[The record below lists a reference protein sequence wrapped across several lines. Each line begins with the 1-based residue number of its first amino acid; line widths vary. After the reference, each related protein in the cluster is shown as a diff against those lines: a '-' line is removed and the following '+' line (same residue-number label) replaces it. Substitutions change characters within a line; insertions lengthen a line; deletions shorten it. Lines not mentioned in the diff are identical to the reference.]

1 MRIVTRLLL
10 LMLALPLCAAAQ
22 SHALIIGVGQYTQAS
37 ESTPLLG
44 VPKDMEVARR
54 MAIAM
59 GIPSNQIVELR
70 DSRATKPNIVAALQQ
85 LRQKAGVGDR
95 VFIYFSGHGTSY
107 SSAKGC
113 EQGFVPYTL
122 GRHTLDDVLT
132 EEELASYTS
141 KIAEK
146 ADKAIVMVDA
156 CFSGG
161 LGAARTR
168 SISQAAGMRPKVTA
182 RSGDQCSVAVNQLST
197 TRSFVPAMQRLGIP
211 DQNFVQI
218 SAANQNEVSWDNEE
232 LGGLATHTIG
242 QCLLGDAKD
251 LNRSG
256 AITLEEVRQ
265 CAQVKL
271 NALMEPHRS
280 AGMLPSNIQVRG
292 TRNLIVMADPP
303 KPPTPPV
310 VSTLPAPT
318 KPTTPTAPTFPQ
330 TPPERPLASAPNFSS
345 LPVPTM
351 PSSLQSPQPVVA
363 EVIVMAD
370 PPKPP
375 TPPVVSTL
383 PAVTQPTTPKEPE
396 LPQAPPERPLAS
408 APTLPSL
415 PVPTMPSSLQAPQ
428 PVVAEVLVETIED
441 QLTASRA
448 TLDDILSQRNGRF
461 KLDVQAPKQLK
472 INRDPFKFTLKS
484 STEGYLYA
492 VMLGSDGKSFY
503 LLYPNKLDR
512 DNKIKANTSY
522 TFPRPGWSIKAGGP
536 AGTNQVLFVVT
547 PSPRDPKIFVPDEGS
562 GGGDFTYAVADITA
576 RKRLVDFFVGRGV
589 QGRNGQMAATLV
601 KVEEVQ

>member
-1 MRIVTRLLL
+1 MAEELKASVKYLSTLRRFAVGFVPALTLLL
-10 LMLALPLCAAAQ
+10 SPPVLASTQ

-44 VPKDMEVARR
+44 VPKDMEIARR
-54 MAIAM
+54 MAMAM

-70 DSRATKPNIVAALQQ
+70 DSRATKSNIVAALQQ
-85 LRQKAGVGDR
+85 LRQKTGVGDR
-95 VFIYFSGHGTSY
+95 VFIYLSGHGTSY
-107 SSAKGC
+107 SGPKGC
-113 EQGFVPYTL
+113 EQGFVPYTE
-122 GRHTLDDVLT
+122 GRHTFDDVLT
-132 EEELASYTS
+132 EAELASYTS

-168 SISQAAGMRPKVTA
+168 SISQAAGMRAKVIA
-182 RSGDQCSVAVNQLST
+182 RSADQCSVAVNQLST

-211 DQNFVQI
+211 EQNFVQI

-232 LGGLATHTIG
+232 LGGLATHAMG
-242 QCLLGDAKD
+242 QCLLGEAKD

-265 CAQVKL
+265 CAQAKL

-303 KPPTPPV
+303 KPPASPM
-310 VSTLPAPT
+310 VSTLPAPP
-318 KPTTPTAPTFPQ
+318 KPTAPTALALPQ
-330 TPPERPLASAPNFSS
+330 SPPERP
-345 LPVPTM
+345 
-351 PSSLQSPQPVVA
+351 VA
-363 EVIVMAD
+363 GI
-370 PPKPP
+370 
-375 TPPVVSTL
+375 
-383 PAVTQPTTPKEPE
+383 
-396 LPQAPPERPLAS
+396 
-408 APTLPSL
+408 PTLPSL
-415 PVPTMPSSLQAPQ
+415 PVPTAPSIPVPPL

-441 QLTASRA
+441 QLAASRA
-448 TLDDILSQRNGRF
+448 TLDDVLSQRNGRF

-472 INRDPFKFTLKS
+472 INQDPFKFTVKS

-503 LLYPNKLDR
+503 LLYPNKLDK
-512 DNKIKANTSY
+512 DNKIKANTTY

-536 AGTNQVLFVVT
+536 VGTNQVLFVVT
-547 PSPRDPKIFVPDEGS
+547 PSVRDAKIFVPDQDS
-562 GGGDFTYAVADITA
+562 GGGVFTFSVADLA
-576 RKRLVDFFVGRGV
+576 SRKRLVDFFVGRGV
-589 QGRNGQMAATLV
+589 QGRSGQMAATLV

>member
-1 MRIVTRLLL
+1 
-10 LMLALPLCAAAQ
+10 
-22 SHALIIGVGQYTQAS
+22 
-37 ESTPLLG
+37 
-44 VPKDMEVARR
+44 

-113 EQGFVPYTL
+113 DQGFVPYTL

-182 RSGDQCSVAVNQLST
+182 RSGDQCSLAVNQLST

-292 TRNLIVMADPP
+292 TRNL
-303 KPPTPPV
+303 
-310 VSTLPAPT
+310 
-318 KPTTPTAPTFPQ
+318 
-330 TPPERPLASAPNFSS
+330 
-345 LPVPTM
+345 
-351 PSSLQSPQPVVA
+351 
-363 EVIVMAD
+363 IVMAD